1 MVHQCAVMALFRS
14 HAHRGDVVFHAI
26 LGGPPRPPVHLR
38 IDGQNL
44 RDTRTDERSWE
55 AILRKVLEG
64 GAHPGISVS
73 RESLQE
79 FVKRKH
85 EEGCGIFVL
94 EEKGRSIFDCTFSEP
109 VLFVVGDHVGLP
121 RKEEKFILR
130 YAEKISLGKQRYLS
144 ASCVDIVNFFLDNQS
159 LLKRGESP
167 PQGF

>member
-1 MVHQCAVMALFRS
+1 M
-14 HAHRGDVVFHAI
+14 I

-38 IDGQNL
+38 IDGRDL

-64 GAHPGISVS
+64 GAHPGISAS

-79 FVKRKH
+79 FVKRRH

-94 EEKGRSIFDCTFSEP
+94 EERGRSIFDYAFSEP
-109 VLFVVGDHVGLP
+109 ALFVVGDQVGLP

-130 YAEKISLGKQRYLS
+130 FAEKISLGKQRYLS
-144 ASCVDIVNFFLDNQS
+144 ASCIDIVNFFLDNQA
-159 LLKRGESP
+159 LLKGGGSP